1 MKQYKQRKKKAKTTR
16 QTFEIK
22 SYVKQASNREQ
33 SRHARKKEQS
43 EKDNWAKRSMQSSKI
58 YKVDEQ
64 V

>member
-43 EKDNWAKRSMQSSKI
+43 EKDNWAKRSM
-58 YKVDEQ
+58 
-64 V
+64 